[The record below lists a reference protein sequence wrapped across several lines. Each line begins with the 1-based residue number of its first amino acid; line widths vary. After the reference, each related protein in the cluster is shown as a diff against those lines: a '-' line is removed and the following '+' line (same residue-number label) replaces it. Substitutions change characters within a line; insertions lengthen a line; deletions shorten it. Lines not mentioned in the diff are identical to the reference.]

1 MSDFRTRRP
10 ASLKPRKIETAAR
23 VAKIVGE
30 SLRDIRR
37 RQGHSLDT
45 LALASGV
52 SRAMLGQIET
62 GKSVPT
68 ITVLWK
74 IADALGVPVAQ
85 LIADPDA
92 PLFQVLRK
100 AESPAVSTGSGRF
113 ETRLL
118 APQDDPSELTFSEI
132 RIAPGHREQLSA
144 RRWPARSASSSA
156 RGAVE
161 ITVAEQAAVSL
172 SEGDAIF
179 FSAALAHVIAN
190 CTSRRASFI
199 SSLPRSGMAVPDGQS
214 SVGWIAIISNCKAV
228 LLLRRCSAPPS

>member
-10 ASLKPRKIETAAR
+10 ASLKPRKSETAAH

-30 SLRDIRR
+30 RLRDIRR

-74 IADALGVPVAQ
+74 IADALGVPMAL

-92 PLFQVLRK
+92 PHFQVLRK
-100 AESPAVSTGSGRF
+100 AESPAVSDSSGRF
-113 ETRLL
+113 VTRSL
-118 APQDDPSELTFSEI
+118 APQDDPSQSTLSEI
-132 RIAPGHREQLSA
+132 RIAAGHQEQLSA
-144 RRWPARSASSSA
+144 RRWPARLSLIVA
-156 RGAVE
+156 RGTVEVAIAQQPAVRL
-161 ITVAEQAAVSL
+161 T
-172 SEGDAIF
+172 EGDAIF
-179 FSAALAHVIAN
+179 FSASLPHIVAN
-190 CTSRRASFI
+190 CTGDESI
-199 SSLPRSGMAVPDGQS
+199 LY
-214 SVGWIAIISNCKAV
+214 
-228 LLLRRCSAPPS
+228 LLAAPQRNGRT

>member
-10 ASLKPRKIETAAR
+10 ASLKPRKTETAAR

-74 IADALGVPVAQ
+74 IADALGVPMAQ

-92 PLFQVLRK
+92 PHFQVLRK
-100 AESPAVSTGSGRF
+100 AESPAVSDSSGRF
-113 ETRLL
+113 ETRSL
-118 APQDDPSELTFSEI
+118 APQDDPSESTFSEI
-132 RIAPGHREQLSA
+132 RIAPGHQEQLSA
-144 RRWPARSASSSA
+144 RRWPARLSLVVA
-156 RGAVE
+156 RGTVEVSIAQQPAVRL
-161 ITVAEQAAVSL
+161 T
-172 SEGDAIF
+172 EGDAIF
-179 FSAALAHVIAN
+179 FSASLPHMIAN
-190 CTSRRASFI
+190 CTDEESI
-199 SSLPRSGMAVPDGQS
+199 LY
-214 SVGWIAIISNCKAV
+214 
-228 LLLRRCSAPPS
+228 LLAAPQRNGRT